1 MRFRRKGPIKPE
13 DNWYSLSYWQTMANN
28 SFMLKVDYEDIWKDV
43 KQMDFGEVKPTN
55 AHDRHTVQHI
65 TNVMKATRHAINHP
79 EQAGISQERV
89 QLYEERMQVMR
100 NIWVEECQ
108 IASKVDA
115 EVPVVQKDEEG
126 TWRVYTQENS
136 RQ

>member
-1 MRFRRKGPIKPE
+1 
-13 DNWYSLSYWQTMANN
+13 MANSN
-28 SFMLKVDYEDIWKDV
+28 FTLKVNYKDIWRDV
-43 KQMDFGEVKPTN
+43 RQMDFGEAKPSN

-100 NIWVEECQ
+100 SI
-108 IASKVDA
+108 
-115 EVPVVQKDEEG
+115 
-126 TWRVYTQENS
+126 
-136 RQ
+136 